1 MKKGLQKKVASKGV
15 VEPKL
20 TPSEHDV
27 LHKLNKEFLTV
38 KQIAN
43 RRGTTTQNIYKLI
56 GKLKK
61 KGCFDSTRN
70 IGCKPTPPISMKG
83 LKNHHIITK
92 LWRYHALHFVIKPYY
107 FYPRF
112 HKIRT
117 ELGNYSIPHRDWTIK
132 LHPDMV
138 EMQLK
143 PLVDFASP
151 DKWETTRNAEE
162 SFNRTLRELSNKY
175 GFHVWKEGK
184 ANIMLVN
191 HHLSQ
196 NPSEIA
202 NARDGAYLKIKG
214 KDGKIWFT
222 IDKSKGNEHE
232 YQHPDRALTDS
243 EKIEPHFNDLL
254 YNNPPV
260 LSEVWNITAENTKA
274 IHSYASIPETYNTSI
289 NSLTEQIQLH
299 LNVMH
304 NINKGMT
311 DMSSTMSSIRT
322 ALQPLREKKPTP
334 WEIFDHICENPSE
347 LAKFKLMSH
356 PERNKILFGR
366 EVPDE
371 EL

>member
-1 MKKGLQKKVASKGV
+1 MKKKVESHSV
-15 VEPKL
+15 VKQKL

-27 LHKLNKEFLTV
+27 LHKLTKEFLTIN
-38 KQIAN
+38 QIAN
-43 RRGTTTQNIYKLI
+43 SRGTSNKAVYKI
-56 GKLKK
+56 KKNLKK
-61 KGCFDSTRN
+61 KGCLDSTGN
-70 IGCKPTPPISMKG
+70 KGLKITPPVSMKG

-132 LHPDMV
+132 LHPDMI

-151 DKWETTRNAEE
+151 DKWDSTRKAEE
-162 SFNRTLRELSNKY
+162 SFNRTLRELSNKF

-184 ANIMLVN
+184 ANIRLVN
-191 HHLSQ
+191 HHLSK

-202 NARDGAYLKIKG
+202 NARDGAYLAIKG
-214 KDGKIWFT
+214 LDGKIWFT
-222 IDKSKGNEHE
+222 IDKSKGAEHE

-243 EKIEPHFNDLL
+243 EIIEPHFNDLL

-260 LSEVWNITAENTKA
+260 LSEVWNVVAANTKNQEVFG
-274 IHSYASIPETYNTSI
+274 SSIETYNTSI
-289 NSLTEQIQLH
+289 NSLTEQMQLH

-304 NINKGMT
+304 NINKGLQNM
-311 DMSSTMSSIRT
+311 DSTVSAIKT
-322 ALQPLREKKPTP
+322 ALQPLKEKKPNP
-334 WEIFDHICENPSE
+334 WDVLDYLFEHPSE
-347 LAKFKLMSH
+347 RAKFNLMS
-356 PERNKILFGR
+356 ESEKNKILFGG
-366 EVPDE
+366 EACKY
-371 EL
+371 